1 MPNVSSGDLVLLLS
15 LDRKRYL
22 IQVRPGERVHTHRG
36 WLAHDDLLGQPLGRT
51 VHTQLGEPF
60 LALEPSTY
68 DLISLLEREGQI
80 VFPKDAAQILL
91 RLNLFPG
98 RRVIEAGT
106 GSGGLTVALARAVMP
121 NGRVYS
127 YEIREEM
134 QARAR
139 RNLAKLGLLDVVEL
153 KVGDIAE
160 GFQEADA
167 DALVLDVR
175 EPWLYLAQARAALKG
190 GGFLGVFVPTVGQ
203 VSEVL
208 AGLSRHGFG
217 DVVVEEVWE
226 RSWKPVAE
234 RLRPADRMVA
244 HTGFL
249 IFARAL
255 TAEDAAAWWVSGDRR
270 LMRRLR
276 MREALTA
283 KTTKA
288 EEGAEDVPPASED
301 E

>member
-22 IQVRPGERVHTHRG
+22 IQVQPGERVHTHRG
-36 WLAHDDLLGQPLGRT
+36 WLAHDDLLGKPLGRT
-51 VHTQLGEPF
+51 IHTQLGEPF

-127 YEIREEM
+127 YEIREDM

-139 RNLAKLGLLDVVEL
+139 RNLTRLGLLDVVEL
-153 KVGDIAE
+153 KTGDIAA
-160 GFQEADA
+160 GFHETDV

-203 VSEVL
+203 ISEVL

-217 DVVVEEVWE
+217 DVMVEEVWE

-255 TAEDAAAWWVSGDRR
+255 AAEDAAQWWVPSDRR

-276 MREALTA
+276 AREALAA
-283 KTTKA
+283 KAAEA
-288 EEGAEDVPPASED
+288 EEETEGVLPTSED

>member
-1 MPNVSSGDLVLLLS
+1 MPNVSPGDMVLLLA

-22 IQVRPGERVHTHRG
+22 IQAKPGERVHTHRG
-36 WLAHDDLLGQPLGRT
+36 WLAHDDLLGRPLGRT
-51 VHTQLGEPF
+51 ICTQLDEPF

-91 RLNLFPG
+91 RLNLFSG

-121 NGRVYS
+121 QGRVYS
-127 YEIREEM
+127 YEVREEM
-134 QARAR
+134 QTRAR
-139 RNLAKLGLLDVVEL
+139 RNLARLGLLDVVEL
-153 KVGDIAE
+153 RAGDIAT
-160 GFQEADA
+160 GFQETDV

-190 GGFLGVFVPTVGQ
+190 GGFLGIFVPTVGQ

-208 AGLSRHGFG
+208 ATLPGQGFG
-217 DVVVEEVWE
+217 DVVVEELWQ
-226 RSWKPVAE
+226 RPWKPVAE

-249 IFARAL
+249 TFARAL
-255 TAEDAAAWWVSGDRR
+255 SAEDAAEWWVPGDKR

-276 MREALTA
+276 VREALA
-283 KTTKA
+283 ARAA
-288 EEGAEDVPPASED
+288 EAEDETVDAPPAGED